1 MTPVTKMSRRKFLV
15 GAGVVA
21 GVGIFAFSGLRLLR
35 NAFWR
40 LHPKLITDF
49 PAGRLSISEMEN
61 ILALVEVLVPG
72 RYLPDRKERIRI
84 INTNT
89 ENDRPMDDDGPILYE
104 YKAACRLL
112 DKTTMK
118 LEGIQGFHQAS
129 AKQRENILRSLLW
142 NYEAG
147 DLNGP
152 SYYVGAIYASLERI
166 FQSESQ
172 RRFREYV
179 VRNLLRSFYIQDGV
193 AFQLADYTY
202 WPGIPARDL
211 RAYTR
216 PITTDLWRGHVKILD
231 KL

>member
-1 MTPVTKMSRRKFLV
+1 MSRRKFLV
-15 GAGVVA
+15 GAGIVT
-21 GVGIFAFSGLRLLR
+21 GVGVIAFSGLRLMR
-35 NAFWR
+35 NAYWR
-40 LHPKLITDF
+40 LHPKLVNDF
-49 PAGRLSISEMEN
+49 PAGRLSISQMEN

-84 INTNT
+84 INSNT
-89 ENDRPMDDDGPILYE
+89 ENDGPMDNDGPIYYE
-104 YKAACRLL
+104 YKAACKLL

-118 LEGIQGFHQAS
+118 LENIQGFHRAS
-129 AKQRENILRSLLW
+129 TDQREKILRSLLW

-147 DLNGP
+147 DLTGP
-152 SYYVGAIYASLERI
+152 SYYKGTIYASLERI
-166 FQSESQ
+166 FQSESE

-179 VRNLLRSFYIQDGV
+179 VRDLLRAFYIQDGV

>member
-1 MTPVTKMSRRKFLV
+1 MTPLPKISRRNFLV
-15 GAGVVA
+15 GSGVVA
-21 GVGIFAFSGLRLLR
+21 GVGIFAFTGLRLLR
-35 NAFWR
+35 NAYWR
-40 LHPKLITDF
+40 LRPNLTNDF

-61 ILALVEVLVPG
+61 LLALVEVLVPE
-72 RYLPDRKERIRI
+72 RYLPDREERIRI

-89 ENDRPMDDDGPILYE
+89 ENDGPMDDDGPMYFE
-104 YKAACRLL
+104 YKAACILL
-112 DKTTMK
+112 DKTTIK

-129 AKQRENILRSLLW
+129 PKQRENILRSLLW

-147 DLNGP
+147 DSTGP
-152 SYYVGAIYASLERI
+152 SYYVGTIYASLERI

-179 VRNLLRSFYIQDGV
+179 VRDLMRSFYIQDGV
-193 AFQLADYTY
+193 AFQLADYDY

-216 PITTDLWRGHVKILD
+216 PINTDLWRGHVKILD